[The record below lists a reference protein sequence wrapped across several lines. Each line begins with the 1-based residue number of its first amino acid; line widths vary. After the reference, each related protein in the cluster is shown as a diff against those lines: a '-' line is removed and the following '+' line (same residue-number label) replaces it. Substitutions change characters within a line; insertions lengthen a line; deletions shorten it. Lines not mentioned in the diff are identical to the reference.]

1 MLYTIPRYW
10 KLPRQYMATYRRP
23 VIVIRHL
30 NTGLLFLNLG
40 AREIVIVPF
49 SI

>member
-1 MLYTIPRYW
+1 MLKKLFLYTTSLMLYTIPRYW

-30 NTGLLFLNLG
+30 NTGLLFL
-40 AREIVIVPF
+40 
-49 SI
+49 